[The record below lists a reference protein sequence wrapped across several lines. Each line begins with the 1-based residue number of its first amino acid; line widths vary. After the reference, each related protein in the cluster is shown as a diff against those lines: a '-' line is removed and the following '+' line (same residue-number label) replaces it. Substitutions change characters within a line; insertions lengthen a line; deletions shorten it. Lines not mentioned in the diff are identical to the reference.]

1 VHVVGHAELP
11 AATAGRPALL
21 VDRARLRSAARRASI
36 ADPGPGASGL
46 LWARGPAQRVERA
59 LAASNLG
66 ATFFTTPNH
75 IFSDGSVAAAKR
87 SYGYVKVIGAAAAV
101 LSLLALLL
109 YLQARQRGQALA
121 SAFARRMGLAP
132 TADVSALV
140 VEAVAIVLFAAVL
153 GTAVALLTAGP
164 IVGHVDALPQY
175 APSPVLV
182 VPWTA
187 LAAATGAAALAAA
200 LVGAAAAAL
209 AARADASEALRVA

>member
-1 VHVVGHAELP
+1 
-11 AATAGRPALL
+11 
-21 VDRARLRSAARRASI
+21 
-36 ADPGPGASGL
+36 